1 MATKG
6 QYTYDYPRPM
16 LTADCVVINDRNEV
30 LLVRRG
36 NEPFR
41 GCWALPGGF
50 TEMDETLEHCAVR
63 ELEEETS
70 LKVSEQDIHLIGV
83 YSAPD
88 RDPRGRTVTAAFSL
102 TLSHSDTQSLS
113 ITAGDDAAEV
123 HWWPLNA
130 LPPLAFDHTE
140 IIADI
145 SKRFGTNEIIVRDA
159 TENNLKHVNVRI
171 PKGQIT
177 VVTGVSGSGK
187 SSLVLDTIAAKS
199 RRELNDTFPSFTQQY
214 LPKYGRPHVGDIENL
229 PIAIVI
235 EQRKP
240 TSNSRSTVGTYTDIY
255 ALLRLL
261 FSRIGQPFVGYSD
274 AFSFNHPSGSCPRC
288 GGLGEIR
295 ELDIHKLVDFD
306 KSLNDED
313 TIHYIAFH
321 KGGWRWIRYA
331 HSGLFDLDK
340 KIRDYTP
347 EELDLFLN
355 SPQIKLKNPPANWPK
370 TAKYEGLIPR
380 MYRSIINSEE
390 GLLHASVLNPML
402 TMGTCPDCGGTRL
415 NEKIRSCKIGGLNIA
430 EVTAMSIS
438 DCRRWIETVDNPLA
452 EDIKRATTER
462 LAALEEIG
470 LGYLTLDRAIGT
482 LSGGEAQRC
491 KIAKY
496 INSPLS
502 NVMYILDEP
511 SVGLHN
517 HDILLMQKSIKKLK
531 NHGNTVILVEHHK
544 EIIKIADH
552 IIDMGPGAGMKG
564 GEVVFE
570 GSYEELLRSHTLTGT
585 MLSATSKIKENVRTP
600 KDFFLLENAN
610 LHNLKN
616 VSVKLPLGVMCGI
629 AGVAGS
635 GKSSLMECFMSALT
649 HSHINALTHSNV
661 VYISQKNIG
670 ISQRSTPATYLD
682 VADDIRK
689 LFAKTNK
696 TKADLFSFNGKG
708 GCPVCQGKGV
718 IINDMAFMDA
728 IETTCEACGGL
739 RYSPEVLSYKVNGL
753 NIAEVMDLTANKA
766 SELFAGSVIAENLEP
781 LRKVGLGYLHLNQSL
796 STLSGGELQRIKL
809 ASYLNS
815 SLTHSHINA
824 LTHSHIFIMDE
835 PSDGLHAGDIRRI
848 LDLFD
853 TMVEAGN
860 TIFLIEHNIEMLKAC
875 DWLIELGPG
884 GGAMGGDIIFT
895 GTPKA
900 MSEAPASITGP
911 YLKG

>member
-1 MATKG
+1 
-6 QYTYDYPRPM
+6 M
-16 LTADCVVINDRNEV
+16 LQSHDFI
-30 LLVRRG
+30 
-36 NEPFR
+36 
-41 GCWALPGGF
+41 
-50 TEMDETLEHCAVR
+50 
-63 ELEEETS
+63 
-70 LKVSEQDIHLIGV
+70 LI
-83 YSAPD
+83 
-88 RDPRGRTVTAAFSL
+88 
-102 TLSHSDTQSLS
+102 
-113 ITAGDDAAEV
+113 
-123 HWWPLNA
+123 
-130 LPPLAFDHTE
+130 
-140 IIADI
+140 
-145 SKRFGTNEIIVRDA
+145 KDA
-159 TENNLKHVNVRI
+159 TENNLKHITVKI
-171 PKGQIT
+171 PKRQIT

-274 AFSFNHPSGSCPRC
+274 VFSFNHPSGSCPRC
-288 GGLGEIR
+288 AGLGEIR

-313 TIHYIAFH
+313 TIHYIAFG

-340 KIRDYTP
+340 KIKDYSP

-355 SPQIKLKNPPANWPK
+355 SPQIKLKSPPSNWPK
-370 TAKYEGLIPR
+370 SAKYEGLIPR

-390 GLLHASVLNPML
+390 GLLHAAVLNPML

-415 NEKIRSCKIGGLNIA
+415 NEKIRSCKIKGVNIA
-430 EVTAMSIS
+430 EVTAMSIA
-438 DCRRWIETVDNPLA
+438 DCRHWMETIDNPLA
-452 EDIKRATTER
+452 EDIKHATIER

-502 NVMYILDEP
+502 DVMYILDEP

-517 HDILLMQKSIKKLK
+517 HDILLMQKSVQKLK

-544 EIIKIADH
+544 EMIKIADH
-552 IIDMGPGAGMKG
+552 VIDMGPGAGMKG
-564 GEVVFE
+564 GEIVFE
-570 GSYEELLRSHTLTGT
+570 GSYDELLHSQTLTGVS
-585 MLSATSKIKENVRTP
+585 LNATSTIKEAVRPP
-600 KDFFLLENAN
+600 KSFFHLENAT
-610 LHNLKN
+610 LHNIKDLT
-616 VSVKLPLGVMCGI
+616 VDLPLGVMCGI

-635 GKSSLMECFMSALT
+635 GKSSLMECFRKAYPQPDE
-649 HSHINALTHSNV
+649 I

-670 ISQRSTPATYLD
+670 ISLRSTPATYLE

-718 IINDMAFMDA
+718 IVSDMAFMDA

-739 RYSPEVLSYKVNGL
+739 RYSNEVLAYKVNGM
-753 NIAEVMDLTANKA
+753 NIAEVMDMTANKA
-766 SELFAGSVIAENLEP
+766 SEMFAGTVIAEKLEP

-809 ASYLNS
+809 ASYLRD
-815 SLTHSHINA
+815 A
-824 LTHSHIFIMDE
+824 GKIFIMDE
-835 PSDGLHAGDIRRI
+835 PSDGLHLNDIRRI

-853 TMVEAGN
+853 TMVKAGN
-860 TIFLIEHNIEMLKAC
+860 TIFLIEHNLEMLKAC
-875 DWLIELGPG
+875 DYLIELGPG
-884 GGAMGGDIIFT
+884 GGAMGGKVIFA

-900 MSEAPASITGP
+900 ILDCEESITGP
-911 YLKG
+911 YFDI

>member
-1 MATKG
+1 MS
-6 QYTYDYPRPM
+6 
-16 LTADCVVINDRNEV
+16 IN
-30 LLVRRG
+30 
-36 NEPFR
+36 
-41 GCWALPGGF
+41 
-50 TEMDETLEHCAVR
+50 
-63 ELEEETS
+63 
-70 LKVSEQDIHLIGV
+70 
-83 YSAPD
+83 
-88 RDPRGRTVTAAFSL
+88 
-102 TLSHSDTQSLS
+102 
-113 ITAGDDAAEV
+113 
-123 HWWPLNA
+123 
-130 LPPLAFDHTE
+130 FDQ
-140 IIADI
+140 III
-145 SKRFGTNEIIVRDA
+145 KDA
-159 TENNLKHVNVRI
+159 TENNLKHVNVNI
-171 PKGQIT
+171 PKRQIT

-288 GGLGEIR
+288 AGLGEIR

-313 TIHYIAFH
+313 TIHYIAFG

-340 KIRDYTP
+340 KIKDYSP
-347 EELDLFLN
+347 EELELFLN
-355 SPQIKLKNPPANWPK
+355 SPQIRLKNPPSNWPK
-370 TAKYEGLIPR
+370 SAKYEGLIPR

-390 GLLHASVLNPML
+390 GLLHAAVLNPML

-415 NEKIRSCKIGGLNIA
+415 NEKIRSCKIKGVNIA
-430 EVTAMSIS
+430 EVTAMSIA
-438 DCRRWIETVDNPLA
+438 DARKWMEDIDNPLA
-452 EDIKRATTER
+452 ADIRHATIER

-502 NVMYILDEP
+502 DVMYILDEP

-517 HDILLMQKSIKKLK
+517 HDILLMQKSVQKLK

-544 EIIKIADH
+544 EMIKIADH

-564 GEVVFE
+564 GEIVFE
-570 GSYEELLRSHTLTGT
+570 GSYDELLNSQTLTGT
-585 MLSATSKIKENVRTP
+585 SLSATSNIKEQVRSP
-600 KDFFLLENAN
+600 KSFFHLKNAT
-610 LHNLKN
+610 LHNIKN
-616 VSVKLPLGVMCGI
+616 LSIDLPLGVMCGI

-635 GKSSLMECFMSALT
+635 GKSSLMECFRKAYPQPED
-649 HSHINALTHSNV
+649 I

-670 ISQRSTPATYLD
+670 ISLRSTPATYLE

-689 LFAKTNK
+689 LFAKANK

-718 IINDMAFMDA
+718 IVSDMAFMDA

-739 RYSPEVLSYKVNGL
+739 RYSPEVLSYEVQGM

-766 SELFAGSVIAENLEP
+766 SELFAGTVIAEKLEP

-809 ASYLNS
+809 ASYLRD
-815 SLTHSHINA
+815 A
-824 LTHSHIFIMDE
+824 GKIFIMDE
-835 PSDGLHAGDIRRI
+835 PSDGLHLNDIRRI
-848 LDLFD
+848 LDLFE

-860 TIFLIEHNIEMLKAC
+860 TIFLIEHNLEMLKAC
-875 DWLIELGPG
+875 DYLIELGPG
-884 GGAMGGDIIFT
+884 GGAMGGRLIFS
-895 GTPKA
+895 GTPKE
-900 MSEAPASITGP
+900 MLGCKASITGP
-911 YLKG
+911 YLLAEIK

>member
-1 MATKG
+1 MGNASEF
-6 QYTYDYPRPM
+6 DY
-16 LTADCVVINDRNEV
+16 I
-30 LLVRRG
+30 
-36 NEPFR
+36 
-41 GCWALPGGF
+41 
-50 TEMDETLEHCAVR
+50 
-63 ELEEETS
+63 
-70 LKVSEQDIHLIGV
+70 LI
-83 YSAPD
+83 
-88 RDPRGRTVTAAFSL
+88 
-102 TLSHSDTQSLS
+102 
-113 ITAGDDAAEV
+113 
-123 HWWPLNA
+123 
-130 LPPLAFDHTE
+130 
-140 IIADI
+140 
-145 SKRFGTNEIIVRDA
+145 KDA
-159 TENNLKHVNVRI
+159 TENNLKHVTVKI
-171 PKGQIT
+171 PKRQIT

-240 TSNSRSTVGTYTDIY
+240 ASNSRSTVGTYTDIY

-261 FSRIGQPFVGYSD
+261 FSRIGRPFVGYSD

-288 GGLGEIR
+288 AGLGEIR

-313 TIHYIAFH
+313 TIHYIAFG

-340 KIRDYTP
+340 KIKDYSP

-355 SPQIKLKNPPANWPK
+355 SPQIRLKNPPSNWPK
-370 TAKYEGLIPR
+370 SAKYEGLIPR

-390 GLLHASVLNPML
+390 GLLHAAVLNPML

-415 NEKIRSCKIGGLNIA
+415 NEKIRSCKIKGVNIA
-430 EVTAMSIS
+430 EVTAMSIA
-438 DCRRWIETVDNPLA
+438 DCRQWMETIDNPLA
-452 EDIKRATTER
+452 EDIKRATIER

-496 INSPLS
+496 TNSPLS
-502 NVMYILDEP
+502 DVMYILDEP

-517 HDILLMQKSIKKLK
+517 HDILLMQKSVQKLK

-544 EIIKIADH
+544 EMIKIADH
-552 IIDMGPGAGMKG
+552 VIDMGPGAGMKG
-564 GEVVFE
+564 GEIVFE
-570 GSYEELLRSHTLTGT
+570 GSYDELLLSPTLTGVS
-585 MLSATSKIKENVRTP
+585 LNATSAIKEAVRPP
-600 KDFFLLENAN
+600 KSFFHLGNAT
-610 LHNLKN
+610 LHNIKDLT
-616 VSVKLPLGVMCGI
+616 VDLPLGVMCGI

-635 GKSSLMECFMSALT
+635 GKSSLMECFRKT
-649 HSHINALTHSNV
+649 YPQPEEI

-670 ISQRSTPATYLD
+670 ISLRSTPATYLE

-689 LFAKTNK
+689 LFAKANK

-718 IINDMAFMDA
+718 IVSDMAFMDA

-739 RYSPEVLSYKVNGL
+739 RYSKEVLAYKVNGM
-753 NIAEVMDLTANKA
+753 NIAEVMDMTANKA
-766 SELFAGSVIAENLEP
+766 SEMFAGTAIAEKLEP

-809 ASYLNS
+809 ASYLRD
-815 SLTHSHINA
+815 A
-824 LTHSHIFIMDE
+824 GKFFIMDE
-835 PSDGLHAGDIRRI
+835 PSDGLHLNDIRRI

-860 TIFLIEHNIEMLKAC
+860 TIFLIEHNLEMLKAC
-875 DWLIELGPG
+875 DYLVELGPG
-884 GGAMGGDIIFT
+884 GGTMGGKVIFT
-895 GTPKA
+895 GTPK
-900 MSEAPASITGP
+900 EILDCKESITRP
-911 YLKG
+911 YFDD

>member
-1 MATKG
+1 M
-6 QYTYDYPRPM
+6 QDQDY
-16 LTADCVVINDRNEV
+16 I
-30 LLVRRG
+30 
-36 NEPFR
+36 
-41 GCWALPGGF
+41 
-50 TEMDETLEHCAVR
+50 
-63 ELEEETS
+63 
-70 LKVSEQDIHLIGV
+70 LI
-83 YSAPD
+83 
-88 RDPRGRTVTAAFSL
+88 
-102 TLSHSDTQSLS
+102 
-113 ITAGDDAAEV
+113 
-123 HWWPLNA
+123 
-130 LPPLAFDHTE
+130 
-140 IIADI
+140 
-145 SKRFGTNEIIVRDA
+145 KDA
-159 TENNLKHVNVRI
+159 TENNLKHVTVKI
-171 PKGQIT
+171 PKRQIT

-240 TSNSRSTVGTYTDIY
+240 TANSRSTVGTYTDIY
-255 ALLRLL
+255 ALLRLM

-288 GGLGEIR
+288 AGLGEIR

-313 TIHYIAFH
+313 TIHYIAFG

-340 KIRDYTP
+340 KIKDYSP

-355 SPQIKLKNPPANWPK
+355 SPQIKLKNPPSNWPK
-370 TAKYEGLIPR
+370 SAKYEGLIPR

-390 GLLHASVLNPML
+390 GLLHAAVLNPML

-415 NEKIRSCKIGGLNIA
+415 NEKIRSCKINGINIA
-430 EVTAMSIS
+430 EVTAMSIAN
-438 DCRRWIETVDNPLA
+438 CRQWMETIDNPLA
-452 EDIKRATTER
+452 EDIKHATIER

-502 NVMYILDEP
+502 DVMYILDEP

-517 HDILLMQKSIKKLK
+517 YDILLMQKSVQKLK

-544 EIIKIADH
+544 DMIKIADH

-564 GEVVFE
+564 GEIVFE
-570 GSYEELLRSHTLTGT
+570 GSYNELLHSQTLTGIS
-585 MLSATSKIKENVRTP
+585 LSATSSIKEHVRQP
-600 KDFFLLENAN
+600 KSFFHLGNAT
-610 LHNLKN
+610 LHNIKDLT
-616 VSVKLPLGVMCGI
+616 VDLPLGVMCGI

-635 GKSSLMECFMSALT
+635 GKSSLMECFVK
-649 HSHINALTHSNV
+649 NV
-661 VYISQKNIG
+661 ESLNVELLNCCHDNKSTIKQLNTPTIKQSDIVYISQKNIG
-670 ISQRSTPATYLD
+670 ISLRSTPATYLD

-718 IINDMAFMDA
+718 IVSDMAFMDA

-739 RYSPEVLSYKVNGL
+739 RYNNEVLSYKVSGM

-766 SELFAGSVIAENLEP
+766 SELFAGTVIAEKLEP

-809 ASYLNS
+809 ASYLVELLNVESLNCCRNNPTIKQLNNS
-815 SLTHSHINA
+815 TIKQPK
-824 LTHSHIFIMDE
+824 IFIMDE
-835 PSDGLHAGDIRRI
+835 PSDGLHLNDIKRI

-860 TIFLIEHNIEMLKAC
+860 TIFLIEHNIEMLKQC
-875 DWLIELGPG
+875 DYLIELGPG
-884 GGAMGGDIIFT
+884 GGAMGGKVIFA
-895 GTPKA
+895 GTPREMLSCKD
-900 MSEAPASITGP
+900 SVTRP
-911 YLKG
+911 YLLSNMD

>member
-1 MATKG
+1 M
-6 QYTYDYPRPM
+6 QDFDY
-16 LTADCVVINDRNEV
+16 I
-30 LLVRRG
+30 
-36 NEPFR
+36 
-41 GCWALPGGF
+41 
-50 TEMDETLEHCAVR
+50 
-63 ELEEETS
+63 
-70 LKVSEQDIHLIGV
+70 LI
-83 YSAPD
+83 
-88 RDPRGRTVTAAFSL
+88 
-102 TLSHSDTQSLS
+102 
-113 ITAGDDAAEV
+113 
-123 HWWPLNA
+123 
-130 LPPLAFDHTE
+130 
-140 IIADI
+140 
-145 SKRFGTNEIIVRDA
+145 KDA
-159 TENNLKHVNVRI
+159 TENNLKHVTVKI
-171 PKGQIT
+171 PKRQIT

-288 GGLGEIR
+288 AGLGEIR

-313 TIHYIAFH
+313 TIHYIAFG

-340 KIRDYTP
+340 KIKDYSP

-355 SPQIKLKNPPANWPK
+355 SPQIKLKNPPSNWPK
-370 TAKYEGLIPR
+370 SAKYEGLIPR

-390 GLLHASVLNPML
+390 GLLHAAVLNPML
-402 TMGTCPDCGGTRL
+402 NMGTCPDCDGTRL
-415 NEKIRSCKIGGLNIA
+415 NEKIRSCKIKGVNIA
-430 EVTAMSIS
+430 EVTAMSIT
-438 DCRRWIETVDNPLA
+438 DCRQWMQTIDNPLA
-452 EDIKRATTER
+452 EDIKHATIER

-502 NVMYILDEP
+502 DVMYLLDEP

-517 HDILLMQKSIKKLK
+517 HDILLMQKSVQKLK

-544 EIIKIADH
+544 DMIKIADH

-564 GEVVFE
+564 GEIVFE
-570 GSYEELLRSHTLTGT
+570 GNYEKLLHSQTLTGT
-585 MLSATSKIKENVRTP
+585 SLSATSSIKEDVRLP
-600 KDFFLLENAN
+600 KSFFHLKNAT
-610 LHNLKN
+610 LHNIKDLTID
-616 VSVKLPLGVMCGI
+616 LPLGVMCGI

-635 GKSSLMECFMSALT
+635 GKSSLMECFVK
-649 HSHINALTHSNV
+649 NV
-661 VYISQKNIG
+661 ESLNCCHDNNPTIKQLNNPTIDYVELSFQQSDIVYISQKNIG
-670 ISQRSTPATYLD
+670 ISLRSTPATYLD

-718 IINDMAFMDA
+718 IISDMAFMDA
-728 IETTCEACGGL
+728 IETTCEACGGQ
-739 RYSPEVLSYKVNGL
+739 RYNKEVLSYKVNGM
-753 NIAEVMDLTANKA
+753 NIAEVMDMTANKA
-766 SELFAGSVIAENLEP
+766 SEMFAGTVIAEKLEP

-809 ASYLNS
+809 ASYLVDLLNVESLNCCSDNPTIKQLNNS
-815 SLTHSHINA
+815 TIKQHK
-824 LTHSHIFIMDE
+824 IFIMDE
-835 PSDGLHAGDIRRI
+835 PSDGLHLNDIKRI

-860 TIFLIEHNIEMLKAC
+860 TIFLIEHNLEMLKQC
-875 DWLIELGPG
+875 DYLIELGPG
-884 GGAMGGDIIFT
+884 GGAMGGKIIFS
-895 GTPKA
+895 GTPKQMTDCKDSVTA
-900 MSEAPASITGP
+900 PYMSTH
-911 YLKG
+911 

>member
-1 MATKG
+1 MDS
-6 QYTYDYPRPM
+6 QFDY
-16 LTADCVVINDRNEV
+16 I
-30 LLVRRG
+30 
-36 NEPFR
+36 
-41 GCWALPGGF
+41 
-50 TEMDETLEHCAVR
+50 
-63 ELEEETS
+63 
-70 LKVSEQDIHLIGV
+70 LI
-83 YSAPD
+83 
-88 RDPRGRTVTAAFSL
+88 
-102 TLSHSDTQSLS
+102 
-113 ITAGDDAAEV
+113 
-123 HWWPLNA
+123 
-130 LPPLAFDHTE
+130 
-140 IIADI
+140 
-145 SKRFGTNEIIVRDA
+145 KDA
-159 TENNLKHVNVRI
+159 TENNLKHVTVKI
-171 PKGQIT
+171 PKRQIN

-288 GGLGEIR
+288 AGLGEIR

-313 TIHYIAFH
+313 TIHYIAFG

-340 KIRDYTP
+340 KIKDYSP

-355 SPQIKLKNPPANWPK
+355 SPQIKLKNPPSNWPK
-370 TAKYEGLIPR
+370 SAKYEGLIPR

-390 GLLHASVLNPML
+390 GLLHAAVLNPML

-415 NEKIRSCKIGGLNIA
+415 NEKIRSCKIKGVNIA
-430 EVTAMSIS
+430 EVTAMSIA
-438 DCRRWIETVDNPLA
+438 DCRKWMEDIDNPLA
-452 EDIKRATTER
+452 ADIRHATIER

-502 NVMYILDEP
+502 DVMYILDEP

-517 HDILLMQKSIKKLK
+517 HDILLMQKSVQKLK

-544 EIIKIADH
+544 EMIKNADH
-552 IIDMGPGAGMKG
+552 VIDMGPGAGMKG
-564 GEVVFE
+564 GEIVFE
-570 GSYEELLRSHTLTGT
+570 GSYDELLHSQTLTGIS
-585 MLSATSKIKENVRTP
+585 LSATSSIKEQVRQP
-600 KDFFLLENAN
+600 KSFFHLENAT
-610 LHNLKN
+610 LHNIKDLTID
-616 VSVKLPLGVMCGI
+616 LPLGVMCGI

-635 GKSSLMECFMSALT
+635 GKSSLMECFRKAYPLPEE
-649 HSHINALTHSNV
+649 I

-670 ISQRSTPATYLD
+670 ISLRSTPATYLD

-689 LFAKTNK
+689 LFAKANK

-718 IINDMAFMDA
+718 IVSDMAFMDA

-739 RYSPEVLSYKVNGL
+739 RYSNEVLSYKVQGM
-753 NIAEVMDLTANKA
+753 NIAEVMDMTANKA
-766 SELFAGSVIAENLEP
+766 SEMFAGTVIAEKLEP

-809 ASYLNS
+809 ASYLN
-815 SLTHSHINA
+815 TA
-824 LTHSHIFIMDE
+824 LRKSNTNSQLSILNSQLFILDE
-835 PSDGLHAGDIRRI
+835 PSDGLHLNDIRRI

-860 TIFLIEHNIEMLKAC
+860 TIFLIEHNLEMLKAC
-875 DWLIELGPG
+875 DYLIELGPG
-884 GGAMGGDIIFT
+884 GGAMGGKVLFT

-900 MSEAPASITGP
+900 MLDCKASITRP
-911 YLKG
+911 YLAGTN

>member
-1 MATKG
+1 MN
-6 QYTYDYPRPM
+6 QSNDY
-16 LTADCVVINDRNEV
+16 I
-30 LLVRRG
+30 
-36 NEPFR
+36 
-41 GCWALPGGF
+41 
-50 TEMDETLEHCAVR
+50 
-63 ELEEETS
+63 
-70 LKVSEQDIHLIGV
+70 LI
-83 YSAPD
+83 
-88 RDPRGRTVTAAFSL
+88 
-102 TLSHSDTQSLS
+102 
-113 ITAGDDAAEV
+113 
-123 HWWPLNA
+123 
-130 LPPLAFDHTE
+130 
-140 IIADI
+140 
-145 SKRFGTNEIIVRDA
+145 KDA
-159 TENNLKHVNVRI
+159 TENNLKHVTVKI
-171 PKGQIT
+171 PKRQIT

-255 ALLRLL
+255 ALLRLM

-288 GGLGEIR
+288 AGLGEIR

-313 TIHYIAFH
+313 TIHYIAFG

-347 EELDLFLN
+347 EELELFLY
-355 SPQIKLKNPPANWPK
+355 SPQIKLKNPPSNWPK
-370 TAKYEGLIPR
+370 SAKYEGLIPR

-390 GLLHASVLNPML
+390 GLLHAAVLNPML

-415 NEKIRSCKIGGLNIA
+415 NERIRSCKINGLNIA

-438 DCRRWIETVDNPLA
+438 DSRKWMATIDNPLA
-452 EDIKRATTER
+452 EDIKHATIER

-491 KIAKY
+491 KIAKF

-502 NVMYILDEP
+502 DVMYILDEP

-517 HDILLMQKSIKKLK
+517 HDILLMQKSVQKLK

-544 EIIKIADH
+544 DMIKIADH

-564 GEVVFE
+564 GEVIFE
-570 GSYEELLRSHTLTGT
+570 GSYDELLHSQTLTGT
-585 MLSATSKIKENVRTP
+585 MLSATSSIKANPRDPNTY
-600 KDFFLLENAN
+600 FHLENAN

-616 VSVKLPLGVMCGI
+616 LTIDLPLGVMCGI

-635 GKSSLMECFMSALT
+635 GKSSLMECFVKNVESLNVELLNCCRDNSST
-649 HSHINALTHSNV
+649 IQQLNNATIKQSDI

-670 ISQRSTPATYLD
+670 ISLRSTPATYLE

-718 IINDMAFMDA
+718 IVSEMAFMDN
-728 IETTCEACGGL
+728 IETVCEACGGL
-739 RYSPEVLSYKVNGL
+739 RYSNEVLSYKVQGM

-766 SELFAGSVIAENLEP
+766 SELFAGTIIAEKLEP

-809 ASYLNS
+809 ASYLVELLS
-815 SLTHSHINA
+815 VESLNCSRDKSTIQQLNA
-824 LTHSHIFIMDE
+824 STLQHPKIFIMDE
-835 PSDGLHAGDIRRI
+835 PSDGLHLNDIKRI
-848 LDLFD
+848 LSLFEA
-853 TMVEAGN
+853 MVEAGN
-860 TIFLIEHNIEMLKAC
+860 TVFLIEHNIEMLKQC
-875 DWLIELGPG
+875 DYLIELGPG
-884 GGAMGGDIIFT
+884 GGNMGGQVLFE
-895 GTPKA
+895 GTPKE
-900 MSEAPASITGP
+900 MLNCKASITRA
-911 YLKG
+911 YL

>member
-1 MATKG
+1 MEN
-6 QYTYDYPRPM
+6 P
-16 LTADCVVINDRNEV
+16 
-30 LLVRRG
+30 
-36 NEPFR
+36 
-41 GCWALPGGF
+41 
-50 TEMDETLEHCAVR
+50 
-63 ELEEETS
+63 
-70 LKVSEQDIHLIGV
+70 
-83 YSAPD
+83 
-88 RDPRGRTVTAAFSL
+88 
-102 TLSHSDTQSLS
+102 
-113 ITAGDDAAEV
+113 AE
-123 HWWPLNA
+123 
-130 LPPLAFDHTE
+130 FDH
-140 IIADI
+140 ILI
-145 SKRFGTNEIIVRDA
+145 KDA
-159 TENNLKHVNVRI
+159 TENNLKHVNVKI
-171 PKGQIT
+171 PKRQIT

-288 GGLGEIR
+288 AGLGEIR

-313 TIHYIAFH
+313 TIHYIAFG

-340 KIRDYTP
+340 KIKDYTP

-355 SPQIKLKNPPANWPK
+355 SPQIKLKNPPSNWPK
-370 TAKYEGLIPR
+370 SAKYEGLIPR

-390 GLLHASVLNPML
+390 GLLHAAVLNPML

-415 NEKIRSCKIGGLNIA
+415 NEKIRSCKIKGVNIA
-430 EVTAMSIS
+430 EVTAMSIA
-438 DCRRWIETVDNPLA
+438 DCRQWMETIDNSLA
-452 EDIKRATTER
+452 EDIKHATIER

-502 NVMYILDEP
+502 DVMYILDEP

-517 HDILLMQKSIKKLK
+517 HDILLMQKSVQKLK

-544 EIIKIADH
+544 DMIKIADH

-564 GEVVFE
+564 GEIVFE
-570 GSYEELLRSHTLTGT
+570 GSYEELLHSQTLTGT
-585 MLSATSKIKENVRTP
+585 SLSATSSIKEQVRQP
-600 KDFFLLENAN
+600 KSFFHLENAT
-610 LHNLKN
+610 LHNINNLT
-616 VSVKLPLGVMCGI
+616 VDLPLSVMCGI

-635 GKSSLMECFMSALT
+635 GKSSLMECFVK
-649 HSHINALTHSNV
+649 NV
-661 VYISQKNIG
+661 ESLNVELLNCSRDNRTTIKQLNNPTIKQSDIVYISQKNIG
-670 ISQRSTPATYLD
+670 ISLRSTPATYLE
-682 VADDIRK
+682 VADYIRK
-689 LFAKTNK
+689 LFAKVNK
-696 TKADLFSFNGKG
+696 TKAELFSFNGKG

-718 IINDMAFMDA
+718 IVSDMAFMNA

-739 RYSPEVLSYKVNGL
+739 RYSNEVLSYKVNGM
-753 NIAEVMDLTANKA
+753 NIAEVMDMTANKA
-766 SELFAGSVIAENLEP
+766 SELFAGTVIAEKLEP

-809 ASYLNS
+809 ASYLRD
-815 SLTHSHINA
+815 A
-824 LTHSHIFIMDE
+824 GKIFIMDE
-835 PSDGLHAGDIRRI
+835 PSDGLHLNDIKRI

-860 TIFLIEHNIEMLKAC
+860 TIFLIEHNLEMLKQC
-875 DWLIELGPG
+875 DFLIELGPG
-884 GGAMGGDIIFT
+884 GGAMGGKVIFA
-895 GTPKA
+895 GTPKQ
-900 MSEAPASITGP
+900 MLTCKESVTAPYMTA
-911 YLKG
+911 L

>member
-1 MATKG
+1 LQFCIPTPFTMTS
-6 QYTYDYPRPM
+6 DY
-16 LTADCVVINDRNEV
+16 
-30 LLVRRG
+30 
-36 NEPFR
+36 
-41 GCWALPGGF
+41 
-50 TEMDETLEHCAVR
+50 
-63 ELEEETS
+63 
-70 LKVSEQDIHLIGV
+70 
-83 YSAPD
+83 
-88 RDPRGRTVTAAFSL
+88 
-102 TLSHSDTQSLS
+102 
-113 ITAGDDAAEV
+113 
-123 HWWPLNA
+123 
-130 LPPLAFDHTE
+130 
-140 IIADI
+140 III
-145 SKRFGTNEIIVRDA
+145 KDA
-159 TENNLKHVNVRI
+159 TENNLKHVDVRI
-171 PKGQIT
+171 PKRQIT

-288 GGLGEIR
+288 AGLGEIR

-313 TIHYIAFH
+313 TIHYIAFG

-340 KIRDYTP
+340 KIKDYTP

-355 SPQIKLKNPPANWPK
+355 SPQIKLKNPPSNWPK
-370 TAKYEGLIPR
+370 SAKYEGLIPR

-390 GLLHASVLNPML
+390 GLLHAAVLNPML
-402 TMGTCPDCGGTRL
+402 TMGTCPDCKGTRL
-415 NEKIRSCKIGGLNIA
+415 NEKIRSCKINGLNIA
-430 EVTAMSIS
+430 EVTAMSIAEA
-438 DCRRWIETVDNPLA
+438 RQWMGTINNPLA
-452 EDIKRATTER
+452 EDIKHATIER

-502 NVMYILDEP
+502 DVMYILDEP

-517 HDILLMQKSIKKLK
+517 HDILLMQKSVQKLK

-544 EIIKIADH
+544 DMIKIADH
-552 IIDMGPGAGMKG
+552 IIDMGPGAGMAG
-564 GEVVFE
+564 GEIVFE
-570 GSYEELLRSHTLTGT
+570 GSYGELLHSPTLTGKF
-585 MLSATSKIKENVRTP
+585 LSATTEIKETVRQP
-600 KDFFLLENAN
+600 KSFFRLENAT
-610 LHNLKN
+610 LHNIKDLTID
-616 VSVKLPLGVMCGI
+616 LPLGVMCGI

-635 GKSSLMECFMSALT
+635 GKSSLMDCFRKAYPKPVE
-649 HSHINALTHSNV
+649 I

-670 ISQRSTPATYLD
+670 ISLRSTPATYLE

-708 GCPVCQGKGV
+708 GCPICQGKGV
-718 IINDMAFMDA
+718 IVSDMAFMDS
-728 IETTCEACGGL
+728 IETVCEACGGL
-739 RYSPEVLSYKVNGL
+739 RYSPEVLSYKVQGM

-766 SELFAGSVIAENLEP
+766 SEMFRGTVIADKLEP

-809 ASYLNS
+809 ASYLRD
-815 SLTHSHINA
+815 A
-824 LTHSHIFIMDE
+824 GKIFIMDE
-835 PSDGLHAGDIRRI
+835 PSDGLHLNDIKRI

-853 TMVEAGN
+853 KMVDAGN
-860 TIFLIEHNIEMLKAC
+860 TIFLIEHNLEMLKQC
-875 DWLIELGPG
+875 DYLIELGPG
-884 GGAMGGDIIFT
+884 GGNMGGKLIFS
-895 GTPKA
+895 GTPKEMLA
-900 MSEAPASITGP
+900 CNGSVTRP
-911 YLKG
+911 YLLSPQ

>member
-1 MATKG
+1 MSSFRLSLGCKNNNFYLCMAKKSAFM
-6 QYTYDYPRPM
+6 P
-16 LTADCVVINDRNEV
+16 IN
-30 LLVRRG
+30 
-36 NEPFR
+36 
-41 GCWALPGGF
+41 
-50 TEMDETLEHCAVR
+50 
-63 ELEEETS
+63 
-70 LKVSEQDIHLIGV
+70 
-83 YSAPD
+83 
-88 RDPRGRTVTAAFSL
+88 
-102 TLSHSDTQSLS
+102 
-113 ITAGDDAAEV
+113 
-123 HWWPLNA
+123 
-130 LPPLAFDHTE
+130 FDQ
-140 IIADI
+140 III
-145 SKRFGTNEIIVRDA
+145 KDA
-159 TENNLKHVNVRI
+159 TENNLKHVSVCI
-171 PKGQIT
+171 PKRLIT

-261 FSRIGQPFVGYSD
+261 FSRIGHPFVGYSD

-288 GGLGEIR
+288 AGLGEIR

-313 TIHYIAFH
+313 TIHYIAFG

-340 KIRDYTP
+340 KIKDYSP

-355 SPQIKLKNPPANWPK
+355 SPQIRLKNPPSNWPK
-370 TAKYEGLIPR
+370 SAKYEGLIPR

-390 GLLHASVLNPML
+390 GLLHAAVLNPML

-415 NEKIRSCKIGGLNIA
+415 NEKIRSCKIKGINIA
-430 EVTAMSIS
+430 EVTAMSIA
-438 DCRRWIETVDNPLA
+438 DCRQWMEGIDNPLA
-452 EDIKRATTER
+452 EDIKRATIER

-502 NVMYILDEP
+502 DVMYILDEP

-517 HDILLMQKSIKKLK
+517 HDILLMQKSVQKLK

-544 EIIKIADH
+544 EMIKIADH
-552 IIDMGPGAGMKG
+552 VIDMGPGAGMKG
-564 GEVVFE
+564 GEIVFE
-570 GSYEELLRSHTLTGT
+570 GSYDELLHSQTLTGIA
-585 MLSATSKIKENVRTP
+585 LNATSTIKEAVRQP
-600 KDFFLLENAN
+600 KSFFHLENAT
-610 LHNLKN
+610 LHNIKDLT
-616 VSVKLPLGVMCGI
+616 VDLPLGVMCGI

-635 GKSSLMECFMSALT
+635 GKSSLMECFVKSVESLT
-649 HSHINALTHSNV
+649 VEPLNCSRDNRPTTQQLNNSTIKQSDI

-670 ISQRSTPATYLD
+670 ISLRSTPATYLE

-689 LFAKTNK
+689 LFAKANK
-696 TKADLFSFNGKG
+696 TKVDLFSFNGKG

-718 IINDMAFMDA
+718 IVSDMAFMDA

-739 RYSPEVLSYKVNGL
+739 RYSNEVLAYKVNGM
-753 NIAEVMDLTANKA
+753 NIAEVMDMTANKA
-766 SELFAGSVIAENLEP
+766 SEMFAGTVIAEKLAP

-809 ASYLNS
+809 ASYLRD
-815 SLTHSHINA
+815 A
-824 LTHSHIFIMDE
+824 GKIFIMDE
-835 PSDGLHAGDIRRI
+835 PSDGLHLNDISRI

-860 TIFLIEHNIEMLKAC
+860 TIFLIEHNLEMLKAC
-875 DWLIELGPG
+875 DYIVELGPG
-884 GGAMGGDIIFT
+884 GGAMGGKVIFS
-895 GTPKA
+895 GTPMA
-900 MSEAPASITGP
+900 MMQCKDSVTGP
-911 YLKG
+911 YIVAC

>member
-1 MATKG
+1 MT
-6 QYTYDYPRPM
+6 QPNDY
-16 LTADCVVINDRNEV
+16 
-30 LLVRRG
+30 
-36 NEPFR
+36 
-41 GCWALPGGF
+41 
-50 TEMDETLEHCAVR
+50 
-63 ELEEETS
+63 
-70 LKVSEQDIHLIGV
+70 
-83 YSAPD
+83 
-88 RDPRGRTVTAAFSL
+88 
-102 TLSHSDTQSLS
+102 
-113 ITAGDDAAEV
+113 
-123 HWWPLNA
+123 
-130 LPPLAFDHTE
+130 
-140 IIADI
+140 III
-145 SKRFGTNEIIVRDA
+145 KDA
-159 TENNLKHVNVRI
+159 TENNLKHVDVRI
-171 PKGQIT
+171 PKRQIT

-288 GGLGEIR
+288 AGLGEIR

-313 TIHYIAFH
+313 TIHYIAFG

-340 KIRDYTP
+340 KIKDYTP

-355 SPQIKLKNPPANWPK
+355 SPQIKLKNPPSNWPK
-370 TAKYEGLIPR
+370 SAKYEGLIPR

-390 GLLHASVLNPML
+390 GLLHAAVLNPML
-402 TMGTCPDCGGTRL
+402 TMGTCPDCKGTRL
-415 NEKIRSCKIGGLNIA
+415 NEKIRSCKINGLNIA
-430 EVTAMSIS
+430 EVTAMSIAEA
-438 DCRRWIETVDNPLA
+438 RKWMQTIDNPLA
-452 EDIKRATTER
+452 EDIKHATIER

-502 NVMYILDEP
+502 DVMYILDEP

-517 HDILLMQKSIKKLK
+517 QDILLMQKSVQKLK

-544 EIIKIADH
+544 DMIKIADH
-552 IIDMGPGAGMKG
+552 IIDMGPGAGMAG
-564 GEVVFE
+564 GEIVFE
-570 GSYEELLRSHTLTGT
+570 GSYDELLHSQTLTGKS
-585 MLSATSKIKENVRTP
+585 LSVTSEIKENVRQP
-600 KDFFLLENAN
+600 KSFFHLENAN
-610 LHNLKN
+610 LHNLN
-616 VSVKLPLGVMCGI
+616 NLTIDLPLGAMCGI

-635 GKSSLMECFMSALT
+635 GKSSLMECFVKAVESLNCSRDNNPT
-649 HSHINALTHSNV
+649 IKQFNNSTIQPSDI

-670 ISQRSTPATYLD
+670 ISLRSTPATYLE

-718 IINDMAFMDA
+718 IVSDMAFMDA

-739 RYSPEVLSYKVNGL
+739 RYSPEVLSYKVQGM
-753 NIAEVMDLTANKA
+753 NIAEVMDMTANKA
-766 SELFAGSVIAENLEP
+766 SEMFSGTVIAEKLEP

-809 ASYLNS
+809 ASYLVELLNVESLNCPRSKSTIKQFNS
-815 SLTHSHINA
+815 STIKQPK
-824 LTHSHIFIMDE
+824 IFIMDE
-835 PSDGLHAGDIRRI
+835 PSDGLHLNDIKRI

-860 TIFLIEHNIEMLKAC
+860 TIFLIEHNLEMLKHC
-875 DWLIELGPG
+875 DYLIELGPG
-884 GGAMGGDIIFT
+884 GGNMGGKLIFE

-900 MSEAPASITGP
+900 MSHSETSVTRP
-911 YLKG
+911 YLFVQQ

>member
-1 MATKG
+1 MTNDSIFIKG
-6 QYTYDYPRPM
+6 
-16 LTADCVVINDRNEV
+16 
-30 LLVRRG
+30 
-36 NEPFR
+36 
-41 GCWALPGGF
+41 
-50 TEMDETLEHCAVR
+50 
-63 ELEEETS
+63 
-70 LKVSEQDIHLIGV
+70 
-83 YSAPD
+83 
-88 RDPRGRTVTAAFSL
+88 
-102 TLSHSDTQSLS
+102 
-113 ITAGDDAAEV
+113 
-123 HWWPLNA
+123 
-130 LPPLAFDHTE
+130 
-140 IIADI
+140 
-145 SKRFGTNEIIVRDA
+145 A
-159 TENNLKHVNVRI
+159 TENNLKNLSLSI
-171 PKGQIT
+171 PKRQIT

-214 LPKYGRPHVGDIENL
+214 LPKYGRPHVEAIENL

-240 TSNSRSTVGTYTDIY
+240 ASNSRSTVGTYTDIY

-274 AFSFNHPSGSCPRC
+274 TFSFNHPMGSCPRC

-313 TIHYIAFH
+313 TIHYIAFG

-340 KIRDYTP
+340 KIKDYSP

-355 SPQIKLKNPPANWPK
+355 SPQIKLKNPPKNWPK

-390 GLLHASVLNPML
+390 GLLHAAVLNPML

-415 NEKIRSCKIGGLNIA
+415 NEKIRSCKIKGVNIA

-438 DCRRWIETVDNPLA
+438 DCRLWMQDIDNPLA
-452 EDIKRATTER
+452 EDIKHATIER
-462 LAALEEIG
+462 LSALEEIG

-496 INSPLS
+496 INSSLS
-502 NVMYILDEP
+502 DVMYILDEP

-517 HDILLMQKSIKKLK
+517 HDILLMQKSVQKLK

-544 EIIKIADH
+544 DMIKIADH

-564 GEVVFE
+564 GEITFQ
-570 GSYEELLRSHTLTGT
+570 GSYEELLKSQTLTGT
-585 MLSATSKIKENVRTP
+585 MLSASSTLKENVRQP
-600 KDFFLLENAN
+600 KGFFHVENAS
-610 LHNLKN
+610 LHNLN
-616 VSVKLPLGVMCGI
+616 NLTVDLPLGVMCGI

-635 GKSSLMECFMSALT
+635 GKSSLMECFRKAYPKPEE
-649 HSHINALTHSNV
+649 I

-670 ISQRSTPATYLD
+670 ISLRSTPATYLE

-718 IINDMAFMDA
+718 IVNDMAFMDS
-728 IETTCEACGGL
+728 IETVCEACGGL
-739 RYSPEVLSYKVNGL
+739 RYNKEVLSYQVQGM

-766 SELFAGSVIAENLEP
+766 CELFADTIIAEKLDP

-809 ASYLNS
+809 ASYLRD
-815 SLTHSHINA
+815 A
-824 LTHSHIFIMDE
+824 GKIFILDE
-835 PSDGLHAGDIRRI
+835 PSDGLHLNDIQRI
-848 LDLFD
+848 LGLFD
-853 TMVEAGN
+853 DRVDAGN
-860 TIFLIEHNIEMLKAC
+860 SIFLIEHNLEMLKAC
-875 DWLIELGPG
+875 DYLVELGPG
-884 GGAMGGDIIFT
+884 GGAMGGRIIFS
-895 GTPKA
+895 GTPKE
-900 MSEAPASITGP
+900 MSDCTNSVTGP
-911 YLKG
+911 YLK

>member
-1 MATKG
+1 MG
-6 QYTYDYPRPM
+6 
-16 LTADCVVINDRNEV
+16 
-30 LLVRRG
+30 
-36 NEPFR
+36 
-41 GCWALPGGF
+41 
-50 TEMDETLEHCAVR
+50 
-63 ELEEETS
+63 
-70 LKVSEQDIHLIGV
+70 
-83 YSAPD
+83 
-88 RDPRGRTVTAAFSL
+88 
-102 TLSHSDTQSLS
+102 TLSD
-113 ITAGDDAAEV
+113 
-123 HWWPLNA
+123 
-130 LPPLAFDHTE
+130 FDY
-140 IIADI
+140 ILI
-145 SKRFGTNEIIVRDA
+145 KDA
-159 TENNLKHVNVRI
+159 TENNLKHITVKI
-171 PKGQIT
+171 PKRQIT

-288 GGLGEIR
+288 AGLGEIR
-295 ELDIHKLVDFD
+295 ELDIHKLVDFN

-313 TIHYIAFH
+313 TIHYIAFG

-331 HSGLFDLDK
+331 HSGLFDLNK
-340 KIRDYTP
+340 KIKDYSP

-355 SPQIKLKNPPANWPK
+355 SPQIRLKNPPSNWPK
-370 TAKYEGLIPR
+370 SAKYEGLIPR

-390 GLLHASVLNPML
+390 GLLHAAVLNPML

-415 NEKIRSCKIGGLNIA
+415 NEKIRSCKIKGVNIA
-430 EVTAMSIS
+430 EVTAMSIA
-438 DCRRWIETVDNPLA
+438 DCRKWMETIDNPLA
-452 EDIKRATTER
+452 TDIRHATIER

-502 NVMYILDEP
+502 DVMYILDEP

-517 HDILLMQKSIKKLK
+517 HDILLMQKSVQKLK

-544 EIIKIADH
+544 EMIKIADH

-564 GEVVFE
+564 GEIVFN
-570 GSYEELLRSHTLTGT
+570 GSYDELLNSQTLTGT
-585 MLSATSKIKENVRTP
+585 SLSATSSIKELVRQP
-600 KDFFLLENAN
+600 KSFFHLQNAT
-610 LHNLKN
+610 LHNIKDLTID
-616 VSVKLPLGVMCGI
+616 LPLGVMCGI

-635 GKSSLMECFMSALT
+635 GKSSLMECFRKAYPQPEE
-649 HSHINALTHSNV
+649 II
-661 VYISQKNIG
+661 YISQKNIG
-670 ISQRSTPATYLD
+670 ISLRSTPATYLD

-689 LFAKTNK
+689 LFAKANK

-718 IINDMAFMDA
+718 IVSDMAFMDA

-739 RYSPEVLSYKVNGL
+739 RYSKEVLDYKVKGM
-753 NIAEVMDLTANKA
+753 NIAEVMDMTANKA
-766 SELFAGSVIAENLEP
+766 SEMFAGTVIAEKLEP

-809 ASYLNS
+809 ASYLRDEGK
-815 SLTHSHINA
+815 
-824 LTHSHIFIMDE
+824 IFIMDE
-835 PSDGLHAGDIRRI
+835 PSDGLHLNDIRRI
-848 LDLFD
+848 LDLFE
-853 TMVEAGN
+853 TMVNAGN
-860 TIFLIEHNIEMLKAC
+860 TIFLIEHNLEMLKAC
-875 DWLIELGPG
+875 DYLIELGPG
-884 GGAMGGDIIFT
+884 GGAMGGKVIFS
-895 GTPKA
+895 GTPKE
-900 MSEAPASITGP
+900 MLHCSESVTRP
-911 YLKG
+911 YLTSELK